1 MKKKSPLDSAP
12 SWNQPGSRFPTPS
25 SGLMCGGGG
34 AIGKL
39 GPRSREERAGGSP
52 GSHWPE
58 QAAASAGSAWAVVP
72 TITGARAGRGLP
84 GARVWGRN
92 PDWGGGWDASQ
103 GRTDWRREMRGG
115 GARGVGRGANGS
127 TEERACW
134 LGDAEGDGPEP
145 TEDWPWRAVKAW
157 PARAR
162 GSARERATA
171 LPASRSPGRAR
182 RAGVGLR
189 NAAREARPP
198 AALRGSS
205 TPLPSLPS
213 LALRPGVSGRGAEGR
228 DEGGGGFAE
237 WGAEGV
243 PERGEAR
250 AASHSP
256 AAAFASSPGAAA
268 PGRPHYAGGLPAAA
282 MASRAVVRAG
292 HSPHRFL
299 VRAAAAAPARAAI
312 PLSRSYPLPPRS
324 NSSSPSSFPMP
335 LFLLLLLILLLLLED
350 AGAQQGEW
358 FPRSARHAEPRGG
371 RGGGVEGASWA
382 PGVRAVNESADARG
396 RCGALRCVSRPGPA
410 LAGLSWWDGL
420 SVVPQV
426 GAALLLGNPIHFS
439 EKREL
444 RLCCEGLLL
453 GIVFFYWGKSWR
465 GKEVW
470 RCDP

>member
-1 MKKKSPLDSAP
+1 
-12 SWNQPGSRFPTPS
+12 
-25 SGLMCGGGG
+25 MCGGGG
-34 AIGKL
+34 AMSKL
-39 GPRSREERAGGSP
+39 GLRSREERAGGSP

-103 GRTDWRREMRGG
+103 GRRDWRREMRGG

-358 FPRSARHAEPRGG
+358 FPRSARRAEPRVGAGG
-371 RGGGVEGASWA
+371 RA
-382 PGVRAVNESADARG
+382 PGEPPGRRVSGPLMNLQTRG
-396 RCGALRCVSRPGPA
+396 
-410 LAGLSWWDGL
+410 
-420 SVVPQV
+420 V
-426 GAALLLGNPIHFS
+426 GAVRFGAWPDLAPHSLGWVAEMGCLLSAKLARLYFWGIPFIFLKRGNWDLAVKASFWVLYSSTGESLGE
-439 EKREL
+439 EKK
-444 RLCCEGLLL
+444 
-453 GIVFFYWGKSWR
+453 F
-465 GKEVW
+465 W